1 MSPDVTKSTKYNVK
15 QVRHN
20 QVYISFT
27 NLVPRAFPLK
37 VGRAGGPSR
46 QKQENETR
54 MCNQIDL

>member
-1 MSPDVTKSTKYNVK
+1 MSPDVTKCTKCDVK
-15 QVRHN
+15 QVLN

-37 VGRAGGPSR
+37 GRGAGGPLWE
-46 QKQENETR
+46 KQENETQ